1 MFPNEIV
8 SEVLQITKRP
18 DKVDA
23 AYRELNKA
31 IRKLSTSTELA
42 RDLREFV
49 YDLPDPQ
56 ALVHTIPLED
66 LVQNFRKFCYI
77 LPVGYRKPLKLIT
90 PDSMFDVD
98 CRESLDSYYV
108 NGYAV
113 RVSLS
118 RPQPALKIGYF
129 EYPINVDRV
138 SAYPA
143 GAAYPWLCDIAE
155 YVLIDYVAAAIFR
168 NIGDDTS
175 AQAHEADAR
184 IAWESLK
191 QDIHWGGL
199 PQ

>member
-56 ALVHTIPLED
+56 ALVHTIPLKD

-98 CRESLDSYYV
+98 CREYLDSY
-108 NGYAV
+108 
-113 RVSLS
+113 
-118 RPQPALKIGYF
+118 
-129 EYPINVDRV
+129 
-138 SAYPA
+138 
-143 GAAYPWLCDIAE
+143 
-155 YVLIDYVAAAIFR
+155 
-168 NIGDDTS
+168 
-175 AQAHEADAR
+175 
-184 IAWESLK
+184 
-191 QDIHWGGL
+191 
-199 PQ
+199 